1 MVRIQ
6 YRQDDITLDMRN
18 KFVADLIG
26 YKLQRDLKANEKLRA
41 LSNDRGYLT
50 RIVNVAR
57 KSKSTTGMTID
68 TVINGIQTALGMEI
82 FSFKINGLDPFK
94 ILYEQLK
101 NPEFSVEV
109 YMNPLYFSAE
119 VAMGQLMP
127 GFRKKQLT
135 EKDIEEKLSK
145 CSKAWAFQFERN
157 IKEYVDLSRCK
168 KIIVED

>member
-1 MVRIQ
+1 
-6 YRQDDITLDMRN
+6 
-18 KFVADLIG
+18 
-26 YKLQRDLKANEKLRA
+26 
-41 LSNDRGYLT
+41 
-50 RIVNVAR
+50 
-57 KSKSTTGMTID
+57 
-68 TVINGIQTALGMEI
+68 MEI

-135 EKDIEEKLSK
+135 EKDIEKKLSK